1 MKIEEVDPED
11 EDKERQDYSVQ
22 ICQVKITKIK
32 VCLLIYDLRSTMR
45 LIIISFLV
53 NKFMILPLQS

>member
-11 EDKERQDYSVQ
+11 EDKERWDYSVQ

-32 VCLLIYDLRSTMR
+32 VCLLIYDLRSTM
-45 LIIISFLV
+45 I
-53 NKFMILPLQS
+53 